1 VHTLAEAKR
10 RIQLL
15 VDAFR
20 DQNARVTHNLD
31 FEQTSLR

>member
-15 VDAFR
+15 VDTFR
-20 DQNARVTHNLD
+20 NQGERVTHNLD
-31 FEQTSLR
+31 FDAVI